1 MLLPLQGM
9 EFINFGT
16 CLLCTSNSAPLPSF
30 KVNSQRGVALDFL
43 HFPDEIP
50 DKELLEVILFMHLLL
65 KKSTCT
71 LFLYFLK
78 F

>member
-1 MLLPLQGM
+1 MLRPLQGM
-9 EFINFGT
+9 EFMNFGT
-16 CLLCTSNSAPLPSF
+16 CLLFTSNSAPLPLF
-30 KVNSQRGVALDFL
+30 KVNSQRRVALYFL

-50 DKELLEVILFMHLLL
+50 DKELLEVILFMCLLL

-71 LFLYFLK
+71 FFLYFLK